1 MRPCLWCSSA
11 ALGQPT
17 CSRTPMCVPL
27 TWTFIS
33 CPTPLTSQLIKGAR
47 YPDLVERHLHV
58 EHGEDGQQLAGAELG
73 QLTSLKPNDGFTRET
88 AMGGDIALAEPQSL
102 APFRHRLSALWP
114 RARR

>member
-17 CSRTPMCVPL
+17 CSRTPTHLPL

-73 QLTSLKPNDGFTRET
+73 QLPSLEPHDGFPRKT
-88 AMGGDIALAEPQSL
+88 AMGGDIALAEPESL
-102 APFRHRLSALWP
+102 APRRDRFAEFWQTPHR
-114 RARR
+114 